1 MSQVITQHEAEQAIQ
16 QVIKRAQTD
25 SEFRQLCL
33 SDPNAA
39 ATEVTGKDIPAG
51 YNLRFV
57 ENQGADLTVVLP
69 DVIEESVEL
78 SDDELDHV
86 AGGKC
91 GISCGATGPG
101 TCLCIGVPSLTGV

>member
-1 MSQVITQHEAEQAIQ
+1 MSQTITQQEAEQAIQ
-16 QVIKRAQTD
+16 QIVKRAQTD
-25 SEFRQLCL
+25 AEYRQLCL
-33 SDPNAA
+33 RDPKAA
-39 ATEVTGKDIPAG
+39 AMEATGKEIPAG
-51 YNLRFV
+51 YTLKFV

-69 DVIEESVEL
+69 DVIEDSVEL
-78 SDDELDHV
+78 SDTELDQV